1 MKVCPVCS
9 ARCFDDMD
17 VCYGCM
23 HRFEEAP
30 EPAEAG
36 LGTPPGSADVV
47 GLSPASNGL
56 GRPAGGENGLEAVV
70 ATFAADSQ
78 ERTCARWELVVSLRP
93 MAQGRR

>member
-23 HRFEEAP
+23 HRFEEAA
-30 EPAEAG
+30 EPAEASPE
-36 LGTPPGSADVV
+36 TPSGIVDAV
-47 GLSPASNGL
+47 GLSQASGGF
-56 GRPAGGENGLEAVV
+56 GRPADDATGLEAVV
-70 ATFAADSQ
+70 ATLSADSR

-93 MAQGRR
+93 MA